1 MALSITLASPAV
13 VFVSD
18 SVREGAVVY
27 NADSSTLAALRQ
39 LTVRRVR
46 PKASATYPGNARN
59 FLKLH
64 WNASVSGVY
73 YPIIA
78 EFSISRPATMGTSD
92 TETVRDVMSALIADS
107 EMDAFFTSLALPA

>member
-1 MALSITLASPAV
+1 MSITLASPAV
-13 VFVSD
+13 VFTED

-27 NADSSTLAALRQ
+27 NADSGTLSATRL

-46 PKASATYPGNARN
+46 PKPSASYPGNARN

-64 WNASVSGVY
+64 WNASIEGVS
-73 YPIIA
+73 YPIVA

-92 TETVRDVMSALIADS
+92 TETVRDVMAALIAS
-107 EMDAFFTSLALPA
+107 TELDAFFTSLSMPT